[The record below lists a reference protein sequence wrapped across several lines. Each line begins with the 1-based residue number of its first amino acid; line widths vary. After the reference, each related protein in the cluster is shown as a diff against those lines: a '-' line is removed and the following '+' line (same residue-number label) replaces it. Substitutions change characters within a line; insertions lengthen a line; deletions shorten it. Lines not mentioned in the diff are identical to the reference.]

1 MLVVTVTSGLRPQLQ
16 FQGFWWRSRPLR
28 LARGRRAGPGTEASR
43 LWSRDNHSS
52 LARPG
57 CRGWSGN
64 ASRQHK
70 MWYYNKCTVH
80 VLVESVERPLKC
92 FILTGSV
99 ILSQPPG
106 QEDSVLLTWTQTTST
121 TTRELWVG
129 VCAGDSVLFMGLCP
143 CVSRLVLQ
151 KIPSEGS

>member
-1 MLVVTVTSGLRPQLQ
+1 MQVEAIEAGEGEEGGAGHRGQQVVVQGQPLQ
-16 FQGFWWRSRPLR
+16 
-28 LARGRRAGPGTEASR
+28 PGQTWVQE
-43 LWSRDNHSS
+43 
-52 LARPG
+52 
-57 CRGWSGN
+57 WSGN

-80 VLVESVERPLKC
+80 VLVESVERPFKC
-92 FILTGSV
+92 FILTCSV
-99 ILSQPPG
+99 ILSQPPR
-106 QEDSVLLTWTQTTST
+106 QEDSVLLTWKQTTST